1 MPHAIKHLGLIIII
15 AVGLSTL
22 AIAQQ
27 EQDSHQQHE
36 QKHHEQEQQALAS
49 IYDNVLQKNA
59 NIALNSCQQLATT
72 LQQSTAGVRS
82 QTIDEHFKDLALNWK
97 KVEATYIA
105 GDFDVHVID
114 TPRYIDIFH
123 IGNENIHEQMQKV
136 LSSHSKPEVAL
147 FKNSYKTINAL
158 EVVLYQDEH
167 LNQRDLHIAHAIS
180 QHICQHLDTIKR
192 TYQHKRADYLNQ
204 PKLSLSKIINTLANQ
219 SHFLKEWRIADVAGL
234 SKKYQNNPD
243 KKRAEFYLSGLSVNA
258 IDAILQAQSELID
271 QQDYSNLVDITQLY
285 HAQKPL
291 HDNQKLLKDARHQ
304 IQHLTIDELTMDNH
318 KSTQLYDTI
327 HQLQIGY
334 YQHLIHALPIQPV
347 ILEADGD

>member
-123 IGNENIHEQMQKV
+123 IGI
-136 LSSHSKPEVAL
+136 
-147 FKNSYKTINAL
+147 
-158 EVVLYQDEH
+158 
-167 LNQRDLHIAHAIS
+167 
-180 QHICQHLDTIKR
+180 
-192 TYQHKRADYLNQ
+192 
-204 PKLSLSKIINTLANQ
+204 
-219 SHFLKEWRIADVAGL
+219 
-234 SKKYQNNPD
+234 
-243 KKRAEFYLSGLSVNA
+243 
-258 IDAILQAQSELID
+258 
-271 QQDYSNLVDITQLY
+271 
-285 HAQKPL
+285 
-291 HDNQKLLKDARHQ
+291 
-304 IQHLTIDELTMDNH
+304 
-318 KSTQLYDTI
+318 
-327 HQLQIGY
+327 
-334 YQHLIHALPIQPV
+334 
-347 ILEADGD
+347 